1 MATTASA
8 ERTVSEV
15 GKRLSQTR
23 LNKDALVK
31 LLKQAADALSE
42 FLQSPSLQ
50 SALEPIYDSIVR
62 HNYLRHKDKD
72 VKLLVAVCF
81 SEIIRILAPD
91 PPFSDAL
98 LKDIFKLFIGT
109 FGELADTASPYF
121 TRRVKILETVAR
133 VRCCVLMLDIGCNDL
148 VLDMFNVFFSVIR
161 DEHPQILFQGILS
174 IMTLILEEE
183 VTQPLLDVILQNLL
197 KDEKNVSPASY
208 RLAVSVIQNC
218 MEKLEPFVR
227 RFLTSSIIDRGA
239 RGSELGEVYHE
250 IIFEIF
256 QCAPQMLLAV
266 IPNLTQELLIDQ
278 VDVRMKAVQ
287 LLGRLF
293 SLPGCQ
299 AAHEY
304 HQLFVE
310 FLKRFSDKSVEVR
323 LSALECAKGCYM
335 ANPSGVEALD
345 ILGALEARLLDFD
358 EKVRVQVVNIIC
370 DLAQCHPRC
379 IPSELV
385 LRAAER
391 LRDKKVSVRKNT
403 MQRLLELY
411 TSYCNRCFEGEI
423 TPDDNFEQI
432 PSRILRLCYD
442 KDSKDFKPQ
451 NVELV
456 LAENLFPASLPVA
469 ERVRHW
475 ISFFSFFNSPHIKA
489 LESILSQK
497 WRLQMGMQEYLALR
511 QKGKDGNSD
520 AVHKEVLAC
529 FRKMSTSFADPVKA
543 QENFQNLHQMKD
555 NSIFKTLLSLLD
567 EQKDVEAAQTI
578 RDDLLKRIGSRHP
591 QYEFLRILS
600 AKCSNTLF
608 NAEHVNL
615 IILYCLSNNAQ
626 AKALVASAIDLLW
639 TVVNICPSIL
649 KGSEEGFV
657 KLLMEKLCPFEDK
670 LLQTLARAGSHISIA
685 FPSIFPFLEQ
695 QCLEGTRSRAKHSLP
710 AIVAL
715 TDASCEPALSDL
727 FRKLVDSLFAGRNV
741 PTVLQSLSTLA
752 QHRVSMYET
761 CDEEITQH
769 IIQKIF
775 RVSNSDWHDHLDE
788 GSSCTYNC
796 KLKVYALK
804 ALVKSF
810 LPLEGTRSRQ
820 KLGRLFGILLKL
832 MLVGEISDGI
842 NSSENDKAHLRLAAA
857 VSVLRLARK
866 WDAQVSPQLF
876 HVVIQRARDHSDLV
890 RHCFVDK
897 INKFLRSRSL
907 PRKYACAFAVA
918 ACVCHDNF
926 QEDCVRYLTGFIED
940 YRQEA
945 RNRQASSHNSD
956 GVTMTYY
963 PEYVLPYLIHVLAHD
978 PLFPDM
984 DCQDSAGFVTVC
996 SPLFILLKALII
1008 SGPTDDIKRESSESI
1023 SFTLGILRAIKMSE
1037 DAVDEKKSNNLHVL
1051 ADVGLIFTKSLGG
1064 SNQLPS
1070 QVLGKVLLPS
1080 SFYRVRPD
1088 AKSRRADDNCL
1099 PDCIA
1104 NGSFLEKVQSVW
1116 SHIFQL
1122 SGKRGKRLQEEVL
1135 HVEDK
1140 SSGKLVTEKHSS
1152 HKISGG
1158 DNMADLSDGNGKASS
1173 KTFRSEGSSRCKA
1186 KSVLPSKTT
1195 SSQMSSHE
1203 NSTSSDGALRDIVPG
1218 SRKEKNTSSAADM
1231 ISKRLRSSSG
1241 KGTVGSNGICHND
1254 NKRSHDVGAK
1264 LLNNSHCNVGEALIG
1279 QRIKIW
1285 SPFDNCFC
1293 PGTVCEYNPDNCS
1306 YMIEYDNGDIERLCL
1321 TNERWEAVSM
1331 EPASEKE
1338 PEEPHL
1344 ENLQDK
1350 GRAEADPSP
1359 SHDIWWGSS
1368 LSNDTGPQD
1377 SDVIEDK
1384 SAEDLSSSVPSDV
1397 EGDLDSRTLS
1407 SFIGKRKAVKKTQ
1420 LKPSD
1425 DSDQANVKRTR
1436 LEPANRH

>member
-1 MATTASA
+1 MAPTASA

-15 GKRLSQTR
+15 GKRLAQTR
-23 LNKDALVK
+23 PNKDALVK

-42 FLQSPSLQ
+42 FIQSPSLQ
-50 SALEPIYDSIVR
+50 STLEPIYDSIVR

-72 VKLLVAVCF
+72 IKLLVAVCF
-81 SEIIRILAPD
+81 SEMIRILAPD
-91 PPFSDAL
+91 PPFSDEL
-98 LKDIFKLFIGT
+98 LKDIFQLFIGT

-148 VLDMFNVFFSVIR
+148 VLDMFNVFFSVVR
-161 DEHPQILFQGILS
+161 DEHPQSLFQGILS

-197 KDEKNVSPASY
+197 KDEKNASPTSY

-239 RGSELGEVYHE
+239 RGSELGEFYHE

-335 ANPSGVEALD
+335 ANPSGVEALE

-358 EKVRVQVVNIIC
+358 EKVRVHVVNIIC

-385 LRAAER
+385 FLAAER

-411 TSYCNRCFEGEI
+411 SSYCNRCFEGEI

-451 NVELV
+451 NMELV
-456 LAENLFPASLPVA
+456 LADNLFPASLPVA

-475 ISFFSFFNSPHIKA
+475 ICFFSFFNSPHIKA

-511 QKGKDGNSD
+511 QKGKDENSD
-520 AVHKEVLAC
+520 AVHAEVLAC
-529 FRKMSTSFADPVKA
+529 FRKMSTSFADPVQAEKDF
-543 QENFQNLHQMKD
+543 QELHTSKD
-555 NSIFKTLLSLLD
+555 NSIFKTLLSLLN
-567 EQKDVEAAQTI
+567 EQKDVRAAQTI
-578 RDDLLKRIGSRHP
+578 RDDLLKRIRRKYS
-591 QYEFLRILS
+591 QYEFLKILS

-608 NAEHVNL
+608 NAEHAKF
-615 IILYCLSNNAQ
+615 IMLYCLSNKAQ
-626 AKALVASAIDLLW
+626 ENKALVASAIDLLW

-649 KGSEEGFV
+649 KGSEESFV
-657 KLLMEKLCPFEDK
+657 KLLLEGISPFEDK
-670 LLQTLARAGSHISIA
+670 LLQTLARAGSHISTA
-685 FPSIFPFLEQ
+685 FPSIFPFLKQ

-710 AIVAL
+710 AIVAI
-715 TDASCEPALSDL
+715 TDASLQPALSDL
-727 FRKLVDSLFAGRNV
+727 FKELVDSLFAGRNV

-761 CDEEITQH
+761 CDEEITHH

-775 RVSNSDWHDHLDE
+775 RVSSSDGNSHLDE
-788 GSSCTYNC
+788 GSSCTHNC
-796 KLKVYALK
+796 KLKIFALK

-810 LPLEGTRSRQ
+810 LPSEGTRSRQ

-842 NSSENDKAHLRLAAA
+842 DSSENDKAHLRLAAA

-876 HVVIQRARDHSDLV
+876 HVVIQRARDHSDMV
-890 RHCFVDK
+890 CRRFIEK
-897 INKFLRSRSL
+897 ISKFLRSRSL

-918 ACVCHDNF
+918 ARDNF
-926 QEDCVRYLTGFIED
+926 QEDCIRYLTGFVED

-945 RNRQASSHNSD
+945 RNRQASSHSSD
-956 GVTMTYY
+956 GVSMTYY
-963 PEYVLPYLIHVLAHD
+963 PEYVLAYLIHVLAHD

-984 DCQDSAGFVTVC
+984 DSQDVAGFVTVC
-996 SPLFILLKALII
+996 SPLFILLKALVV
-1008 SGPTDDIKRESSESI
+1008 SGPTDDMKRESSESI
-1023 SFTLGILRAIKMSE
+1023 SLILGILRAIKMSE
-1037 DAVDEKKSNNLHVL
+1037 DAVDEKKSNNLHML
-1051 ADVGLIFTKSLGG
+1051 ADAGLIFTKSLGG
-1064 SNQLPS
+1064 NDQLSSRAP
-1070 QVLGKVLLPS
+1070 GKVLLPS
-1080 SFYRVRPD
+1080 SFYRVKLD
-1088 AKSRRADDNCL
+1088 AKNRSADNSCL

-1104 NGSFLEKVQSVW
+1104 NGSFLEKVQSDW

-1122 SGKRGKRLQEEVL
+1122 SGSSMKRGKKLQEDVL
-1135 HVEDK
+1135 HFEEK
-1140 SSGKLVTEKHSS
+1140 SSGKLVSEKHTN
-1152 HKISGG
+1152 HKIGGG
-1158 DNMADLSDGNGKASS
+1158 DNMVDLSDGNGKASS
-1173 KTFRSEGSSRCKA
+1173 KTYRSEGSTRCKA
-1186 KSVLPSKTT
+1186 KHVLPSKTT
-1195 SSQMSSHE
+1195 SSQMSSRE
-1203 NSTSSDGALRDIVPG
+1203 NSTSSDGALRDTVPR
-1218 SRKEKNTSSAADM
+1218 SRKEKNTSSGAA
-1231 ISKRLRSSSG
+1231 ITSKRLRADSG
-1241 KGTVGSNGICHND
+1241 KGIVGSNGICHND
-1254 NKRSHDVGAK
+1254 DNRKSHNVGAK
-1264 LLNNSHCNVGEALIG
+1264 LLSNSHCDVGEAVVG

-1285 SPFDNCFC
+1285 SPIDNCFC
-1293 PGTVCEYNPDNCS
+1293 AGTVCEYNQDS
-1306 YMIEYDNGDIERLCL
+1306 RSHMIEYDNGDIERLCL
-1321 TNERWEAVSM
+1321 TNEHWEAISM
-1331 EPASEKE
+1331 EPATGKGAEK
-1338 PEEPHL
+1338 PDS

-1350 GRAEADPSP
+1350 GRVEAETSP

-1368 LSNDTGPQD
+1368 LSNDTGPRE
-1377 SDVIEDK
+1377 SDVEEK
-1384 SAEDLSSSVPSDV
+1384 SAEDLSSSVSSD
-1397 EGDLDSRTLS
+1397 EEKDLDSGTLS
-1407 SFIGKRKAVKKTQ
+1407 SFIGKRKAGKKQ
-1420 LKPSD
+1420 LK
-1425 DSDQANVKRTR
+1425 SDQVNGKRTR
-1436 LEPANRH
+1436 SERANRR

>member
-31 LLKQAADALSE
+31 LLKQASDALSE

-72 VKLLVAVCF
+72 VKLLVAACF

-98 LKDIFKLFIGT
+98 LKVYALLYKILLYQDIFKLFIGT

-161 DEHPQILFQGILS
+161 DEHPQSLFQGILS

-197 KDEKNVSPASY
+197 KDEKNVSPSY

-411 TSYCNRCFEGEI
+411 MSYCNRCFEGEI

-475 ISFFSFFNSPHIKA
+475 ISFFSFFSSPHIKA

-543 QENFQNLHQMKD
+543 EENFQNLHQMKD

-567 EQKDVEAAQTI
+567 EQKDVKAAQTI

-608 NAEHVNL
+608 NAEHVNF

-626 AKALVASAIDLLW
+626 ETKALVASAIDLLW

-649 KGSEEGFV
+649 KGSEESFA
-657 KLLMEKLCPFEDK
+657 KLLMEELCPFEDK

-727 FRKLVDSLFAGRNV
+727 FR
-741 PTVLQSLSTLA
+741 
-752 QHRVSMYET
+752 
-761 CDEEITQH
+761 
-769 IIQKIF
+769 
-775 RVSNSDWHDHLDE
+775 SDWHDHLDE

-866 WDAQVSPQLF
+866 WDAQISPQLF
-876 HVVIQRARDHSDLV
+876 HVVIQRAQDRSDLV
-890 RHCFVDK
+890 RHRFVEK

-945 RNRQASSHNSD
+945 RNRQASSHSSD

-978 PLFPDM
+978 PLFPDT

-1080 SFYRVRPD
+1080 SFYRVGPD
-1088 AKSRRADDNCL
+1088 AKSRR
-1099 PDCIA
+1099 
-1104 NGSFLEKVQSVW
+1104 
-1116 SHIFQL
+1116 L

-1158 DNMADLSDGNGKASS
+1158 DNIADLSDGNGKASS

-1195 SSQMSSHE
+1195 SSQMSSRE

-1218 SRKEKNTSSAADM
+1218 SRKEKNTSSTAAM

-1254 NKRSHDVGAK
+1254 NKRSHNVGAK
-1264 LLNNSHCNVGEALIG
+1264 LLNNSHTKQCNVGEALIG

-1350 GRAEADPSP
+1350 GRVEADPSP

-1368 LSNDTGPQD
+1368 LSNDTGLQD

-1384 SAEDLSSSVPSDV
+1384 SAEDLSSSVSSDV
-1397 EGDLDSRTLS
+1397 EGDLDGRTLS
-1407 SFIGKRKAVKKTQ
+1407 SFIGKRKAVKKEQ

-1436 LEPANRH
+1436 LDRANRH